1 MVPNIQRLE
10 AAITGTDSTGTKKI
24 FYMDKNVRLLDAQ
37 YWITGTEATALEI
50 AIAKNDFE
58 DAGTPVE
65 LGVIEI
71 GTGDQAGLIA
81 GVDLEGAEVLAG
93 QAVIVSVKVDSTDTK
108 NGSIIL
114 RFVEGESN
122 LVDLVTAE

>member
-1 MVPNIQRLE
+1 MIPNIQRLE
-10 AAITGTDSTGTKKI
+10 AAITGTNSLGTKKI

-37 YWITGTEATALEI
+37 YWITGEEDTALDI
-50 AIAKNDFE
+50 AIEKNDFE

-65 LGVIEI
+65 LGVIDI

-93 QAVIVSVKVDSTDTK
+93 QAVIVSVKVASTATK

-114 RFVEGESN
+114 RFIEGEKN
-122 LVDLVTAE
+122 LVSLVTAT